1 MVTRILLGVSLLI
14 VGCSQQPSRRDDSA
28 YNLLN
33 IDSAALASFSERV
46 AGKYSIDS
54 RGSSWQSLQ
63 ADSIDRPLP
72 SPFSPTSRI
81 RLNGS
86 YGDTVVIAL
95 YSFDRQDSCILF
107 KGLTV
112 LNNAE
117 FDIGHYNL
125 PIGNYF
131 LKVVWNDKSDERR
144 FFFLR

>member
-14 VGCSQQPSRRDDSA
+14 VGCSQQPLSRDDPA
-28 YNLLN
+28 YSLLN
-33 IDSAALASFSERV
+33 IDTAALASFTERV
-46 AGKYSIDS
+46 AGKYGVDS

-81 RLNGS
+81 RLNRS
-86 YGDTVVIAL
+86 YEDTVVIVL

-131 LKVVWNDKSDERR
+131 LKVVCNDKSDERR
-144 FFFLR
+144 FFFLK